1 VVCVIAAVLIAPMV
15 AMSFS
20 PAKERWL
27 RIEGIVTITFVVF
40 AVVWMLVD
48 LKDLFVKMV
57 TPPAESREFN
67 C

>member
-1 VVCVIAAVLIAPMV
+1 MV